1 VKLKARSRA
10 SIIEARP
17 LAARQERLSLTTI
30 GKLRLLALPRP
41 TARPS
46 PARDA
51 LRAAAGEQAHRRASR
66 FANAGFGANHNVDQ
80 LAELLKHASDLADFG
95 ASFGTRS
102 KNEAAW
108 AHWEQFAEL
117 VGFDPLLSAEQ
128 ARDHPGEVGTLLA
141 TFLLYVYPK
150 MKGKRGRQWASP
162 RSAFA
167 YVLAIIRIF
176 REWKILLP
184 PAKVV
189 QGELHGLLRA
199 FVTVYGAHA
208 LMPQRREPMR
218 FTMVQAL
225 LSHPKDRLGAR
236 SYDPTSTIG
245 WAFRGMLALGW
256 RTGHRLAEFVAHP
269 SNEVCYVTRQN
280 VTYIIAGVPV
290 ADPTPAQLA
299 ALRPGDTILI
309 APPRSKTDQFGEIHS
324 PFPSAIAFS
333 ADPNSAGFIIQQ
345 IELMQPTR
353 GVSREHTALFA
364 DEYGLPYTHSVMDT
378 LLHSALV
385 RLYGEKVAS
394 CYSWHSLRSGLATA
408 LKAAGCADDVIQ
420 MICRW
425 ANPDSLKVY
434 ARHGTSLHI
443 NWVDRAEKAVVDA
456 IQASSVPKVGSENG
470 CQPQL
475 QQ

>member
-1 VKLKARSRA
+1 MSTNWLSSSSTPWIWRTLEPRSAPEARTKPLGRTGNSSQSLSA
-10 SIIEARP
+10 SI
-17 LAARQERLSLTTI
+17 
-30 GKLRLLALPRP
+30 
-41 TARPS
+41 PS
-46 PARDA
+46 C
-51 LRAAAGEQAHRRASR
+51 QQS
-66 FANAGFGANHNVDQ
+66 
-80 LAELLKHASDLADFG
+80 KHATTPA
-95 ASFGTRS
+95 
-102 KNEAAW
+102 KW
-108 AHWEQFAEL
+108 ALCSPPFC
-117 VGFDPLLSAEQ
+117 S
-128 ARDHPGEVGTLLA
+128 T
-141 TFLLYVYPK
+141 
-150 MKGKRGRQWASP
+150 SP

-299 ALRPGDTILI
+299 ALRPGD
-309 APPRSKTDQFGEIHS
+309 R
-324 PFPSAIAFS
+324 
-333 ADPNSAGFIIQQ
+333 
-345 IELMQPTR
+345 
-353 GVSREHTALFA
+353 
-364 DEYGLPYTHSVMDT
+364 
-378 LLHSALV
+378 
-385 RLYGEKVAS
+385 
-394 CYSWHSLRSGLATA
+394 
-408 LKAAGCADDVIQ
+408 
-420 MICRW
+420 
-425 ANPDSLKVY
+425 
-434 ARHGTSLHI
+434 
-443 NWVDRAEKAVVDA
+443 
-456 IQASSVPKVGSENG
+456 
-470 CQPQL
+470 
-475 QQ
+475 